1 MSERSRKPIF
11 AANWKMHKTLGEVKA
26 FFDEFLPHV
35 AGVTDREVMVAPSFI
50 ALERSLS
57 LTSGTTVTIA
67 AQNMFYETSGAF
79 TGEISPDMLRDIG
92 VGTVLLGHSERRHI
106 FGESD
111 KMIGKKLVA
120 ALSAGLA
127 PVLCVGETL
136 EERDAGRVG
145 DVLAAQ
151 LEAACSGIGE
161 GIERLVVAYEPV
173 WAIGTGRTAGPEQA
187 QDAHLVVRGWFEKH
201 FETGIAERLRI
212 LYGGSVK
219 PDNIAALMAMP
230 DVDGVLVGGAAL
242 EAGSF
247 ASIVT
252 CSI

>member
-1 MSERSRKPIF
+1 
-11 AANWKMHKTLGEVKA
+11 
-26 FFDEFLPHV
+26 
-35 AGVTDREVMVAPSFI
+35 
-50 ALERSLS
+50 LERSLS

-67 AQNMFYETSGAF
+67 AQNMFYDTSGAF
-79 TGEISPDMLRDIG
+79 SCEISPDMLRDIG

-151 LEAACSGIGE
+151 LEAACSGMGE

-230 DVDGVLVGGAAL
+230 DVDGVLVGGGAL